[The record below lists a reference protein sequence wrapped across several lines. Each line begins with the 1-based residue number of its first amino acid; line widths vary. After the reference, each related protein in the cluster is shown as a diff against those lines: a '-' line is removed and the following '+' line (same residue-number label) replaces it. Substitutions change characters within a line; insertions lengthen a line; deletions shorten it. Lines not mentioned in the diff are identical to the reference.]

1 MPPGNRE
8 NQEHFALVICKNKK
22 NLKNLKNFPLKRTK
36 FEFFAWVIG

>member
-1 MPPGNRE
+1 METRYTWPPGNRE

-22 NLKNLKNFPLKRTK
+22 NLKKTK